1 VKDKVKNKDR
11 TRLYEDM
18 LKYCDQIGILKEETP
33 MLYLDK
39 QEYSALRKS
48 GGSRAVRD
56 QRYGECNREQR
67 AIFVNS
73 RTREYQIKKY
83 LTEIGSK
90 RTGIRAHLSYR
101 KPTYRYYLHTLV
113 HELVHYRFE
122 SMPHGFKF
130 ENRIKVILNGRQFE
144 SKSIKSAE
152 DKGFKWI
159 VHGITAMPHKMLE
172 QQTETI
178 KKSAK
183 FLHENKREDILE
195 QLETNT
201 RSIQTCKLLQLRSI
215 YFNKRRKEVISS
227 RLW

>member
-1 VKDKVKNKDR
+1 VKNKDR

-18 LKYCDQIGILKEETP
+18 LKYCSQIGILKEETP

-48 GGSRAVRD
+48 SGSRAVRD
-56 QRYGECNREQR
+56 QRYGECNHEQR

-90 RTGIRAHLSYR
+90 RTGIRAHLRYV
-101 KPTYRYYLHTLV
+101 KPTYRHYLHTLV

-130 ENRIKVILNGRQFE
+130 ENRIKEILNGRQFE
-144 SKSIKSAE
+144 SKSLKSLE

-159 VHGITAMPHKMLE
+159 VHGITGMQHRTVE
-172 QQTETI
+172 QNIEI
-178 KKSAK
+178 VKKSAM
-183 FLHENKREDILE
+183 FLHKHNITDILE
-195 QLETNT
+195 QLTKKYSKYT
-201 RSIQTCKLLQLRSI
+201 DMQTI
-215 YFNKRRKEVISS
+215 TAGFNLFQQEKVGSN
-227 RLW
+227 

>member
-1 VKDKVKNKDR
+1 MKNKDR

-39 QEYSALRKS
+39 QEYSALRKA

-56 QRYGECNREQR
+56 NRYGECNWEQR

-73 RTREYQIKKY
+73 RTREYQVKRY

-90 RTGIRAHLSYR
+90 RTGIRAHLKYV
-101 KPTYRYYLHTLV
+101 KPTYRNFLHTLI

-130 ENRIKVILNGRQFE
+130 EKRIKEILGGRQFE
-144 SKSIKSAE
+144 PKLVE
-152 DKGFKWI
+152 DKGFRWI
-159 VHGITAMPHKMLE
+159 VHGVTIMKDRTVE
-172 QQTETI
+172 QNIEKI
-178 KKSAK
+178 KQSAE
-183 FLHENKREDILE
+183 FLHKHNRTDILE
-195 QLETNT
+195 QLTKKY
-201 RSIQTCKLLQLRSI
+201 SKYVDMQTI
-215 YFNKRRKEVISS
+215 TDAFNQFKQEKKEV
-227 RLW
+227 